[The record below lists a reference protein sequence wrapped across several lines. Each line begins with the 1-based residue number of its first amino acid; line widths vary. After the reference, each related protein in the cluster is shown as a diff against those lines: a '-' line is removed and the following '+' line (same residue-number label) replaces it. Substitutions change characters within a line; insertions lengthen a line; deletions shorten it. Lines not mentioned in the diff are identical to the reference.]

1 MQGVV
6 AFPDEKVLNEVATMR
21 YVAANTTIPVPRI
34 HDYGTAAENPTG
46 LGPFIIMDYI
56 EHHQNM
62 SRALLDPKL
71 PIDEWPVLDQTSDR
85 RSWSFCT
92 VKLPTSSCNSPR

>member
-1 MQGVV
+1 
-6 AFPDEKVLNEVATMR
+6 MR

-34 HDYGTAAENPTG
+34 YHYGSAAENPTG

-62 SRALLDPKL
+62 SRALQDPKR
-71 PIDEWPVLDQTSDR
+71 PVDDRPVLDPDIDQE
-85 RSWSFCT
+85 
-92 VKLPTSSCNSPR
+92 KLEFL